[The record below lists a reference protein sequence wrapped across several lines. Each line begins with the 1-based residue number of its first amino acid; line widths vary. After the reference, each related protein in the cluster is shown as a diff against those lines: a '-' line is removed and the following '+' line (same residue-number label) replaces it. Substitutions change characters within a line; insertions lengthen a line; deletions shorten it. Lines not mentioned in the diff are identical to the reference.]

1 MTFQLVSDAQNE
13 VFQSLPVSA
22 CLVDREPS
30 YMAANSSYAA
40 LFNASPENLVGKAV
54 ADFMLPE
61 VVSKIHAD
69 FQAFDAGATATSD
82 ELILLGQH
90 FFVSIT
96 PIRRNGQPVAAFATL
111 TDISSLKKKIVE
123 LATDNQELRT
133 ANAHI
138 KELAETDALTGL
150 ANRRGFERILNAEI
164 RRCRR
169 QGKPLSLALV
179 DIDHFKLFNDRYGHM
194 KGDATLKDV
203 GTAMLNAIRRPG
215 DCAARYG
222 GEEFVVVLPDTDLSG
237 AEHVCRG
244 IQEAVASIAITNEAS
259 PFGRL
264 TVSIG
269 IAGVSTISRDHNWTE
284 LRDHLL
290 QSSDAAL
297 YHVKASGRNGV
308 KVWRDEDMPIR

>member
-13 VFQSLPVSA
+13 MFQSLPVSA
-22 CLVDREPS
+22 CLVEREAS

-69 FQAFDAGATATSD
+69 FQAFDDGAAAASD
-82 ELILLGQH
+82 EVVLLGRH
-90 FFVSIT
+90 FFVSIN
-96 PIRRNGQPVAAFATL
+96 PIRRSGQSVAALATL

-123 LATDNQELRT
+123 LATSNQELRT
-133 ANAHI
+133 ANARI
-138 KELAETDALTGL
+138 KALAETDALTGL
-150 ANRRGFERILNAEI
+150 TNRRGFERFLNTEM

-169 QGKPLSLALV
+169 QGKPISLALV
-179 DIDHFKLFNDRYGHM
+179 DIDHFKLFNDRYGHIM
-194 KGDATLKDV
+194 GDATLKDV
-203 GTAMLNAIRRPG
+203 GTAMLGAIRRPG

-222 GEEFVVVLPDTDLSG
+222 GEEFVVVLPDTDLSD
-237 AEHVCRG
+237 AEHVCRN
-244 IQEAVASIAITNEAS
+244 IQEAVARIAITNEAS

-269 IAGVSTISRDHNWTE
+269 IAGVATISRDHDWTE
-284 LRDHLL
+284 VRDLLL
-290 QSSDAAL
+290 QSADAAL

-308 KVWRDEDMPIR
+308 KVWHDENMRIG